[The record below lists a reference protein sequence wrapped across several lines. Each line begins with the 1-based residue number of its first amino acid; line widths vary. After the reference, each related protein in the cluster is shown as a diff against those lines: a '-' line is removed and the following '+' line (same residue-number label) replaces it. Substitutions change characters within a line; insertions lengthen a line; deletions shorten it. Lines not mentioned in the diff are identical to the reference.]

1 MNKFLIHFGL
11 PIGLAFV
18 LTSCTAPVPL
28 SEVQSAGQIAE
39 QSELLNKILERVPQS
54 RGTDEKP
61 QAFFIGAALSS
72 AANVFGNETRLAQ
85 SIFDK
90 RWNTANYSIS
100 LVNDKSSV
108 NKVPLASIPNLN
120 TTILSFA
127 RKMNLQSDVL
137 VLNLSSHGTQP
148 PNHRLEV
155 TVPGVKGVGLTPLA
169 VKNTLDRA
177 KVKWRVVIVSA
188 CYSGGFIEVLKDPN
202 TLIMTASDAN
212 NTSFGC
218 GHLDRYTYFGDAF
231 YANAFQDKP
240 EIADSF
246 KRAYASISALE
257 KRQFLTPSNPQ
268 LFIGDEIRTRLKLFE
283 VKR

>member
-39 QSELLNKILERVPQS
+39 QSGLLNKILERVPQN

-61 QAFFIGAALSS
+61 QAFFIAAALSS

-85 SIFDK
+85 GIFDK

-100 LVNDKSSV
+100 LINDKSSV

-120 TTILSFA
+120 TTI
-127 RKMNLQSDVL
+127 
-137 VLNLSSHGTQP
+137 QP

-188 CYSGGFIEVLKDPN
+188 CYSGGFIEALKDPN

-231 YANAFQDKP
+231 YTNAFQGKP
-240 EIADSF
+240 EIEDSF
-246 KRAYASISALE
+246 KRANASISALE
-257 KRQFLTPSNPQ
+257 KKCQFLTPSNPQ
-268 LFIGDEIRTRLKLFE
+268 LFIGD
-283 VKR
+283 